1 MKKMKN
7 LKKAKEL
14 YSQKIELEHKKQI
27 IINAKNLARRKAY
40 NKYKNPLKALE
51 NQIVAVEEQI
61 NEILGA

>member
-1 MKKMKN
+1 MKN

-14 YSQKIELEHKKQI
+14 YALKIELELKKQI

-40 NKYKNPLKALE
+40 NKYKKPLKALK

>member
-1 MKKMKN
+1 MKN

-14 YSQKIELEHKKQI
+14 YALKIELERKKQI
-27 IINAKNLARRKAY
+27 ITNHINLARRKAY
-40 NKYKNPLKALE
+40 KKWQNPLKTLK